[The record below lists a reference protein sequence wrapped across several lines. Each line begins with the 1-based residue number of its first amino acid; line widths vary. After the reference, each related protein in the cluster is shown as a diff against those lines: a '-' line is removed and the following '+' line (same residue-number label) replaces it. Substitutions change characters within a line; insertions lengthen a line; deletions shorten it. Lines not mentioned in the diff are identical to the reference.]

1 MQVNILTGEYSNVNI
16 SAIDN
21 GKQIPSISVLEAMKM
36 LVLSWSEV
44 LETATINCF
53 HKAGFIEGTSN
64 EDDHPFSALKSSI
77 DQLRQSDQNLVLNNF
92 IYKDILTVDDKI
104 AVLGGVM
111 INEKK

>member
-44 LETATINCF
+44 LETATINSF

-64 EDDHPFSALKSSI
+64 EDDHPFSALKV
-77 DQLRQSDQNLVLNNF
+77 QLINCGKVIR
-92 IYKDILTVDDKI
+92 ILF
-104 AVLGGVM
+104 
-111 INEKK
+111 